1 MIAGIGS
8 LLGGAIHSLAS
19 GSSMIIK
26 TIGEGIRD
34 IFHGVGDLDEKVVG
48 SISNATSTV
57 ISAGATGISQI
68 LDSIGGPSGIIL
80 YILVFG
86 LYGYIIYSKYDKTQP
101 FLFNFGSRKRDEE
114 KADLVPPSPI
124 SERKIQAPMDT
135 RRHLGHAQHT
145 HPLPRCPKLRRPLV
159 ISIRTSN
166 DEEPISPTYNNIW

>member
-1 MIAGIGS
+1 
-8 LLGGAIHSLAS
+8 
-19 GSSMIIK
+19 MIIK

-57 ISAGATGISQI
+57 ISAGATGVSQI

-80 YILVFG
+80 YILVLG

-101 FLFNFGSRKRDEE
+101 FLFNFGSRKRHEE

-124 SERKIQAPMDT
+124 SERKIQAPRDP
-135 RRHLGHAQHT
+135 RRHLGHT
-145 HPLPRCPKLRRPLV
+145 EHPHLHPRCPQLRRPLV
-159 ISIRTSN
+159 TSIRTSD
-166 DEEPISPTYNNIW
+166 DEDPISPTYNNIW